1 MRPVSRG
8 ADLAGGPSRS
18 LGVRVSGAA
27 VNNVLKPQVSLPVG
41 TMVRRSGRVRAFFC
55 RIAGVDPVALED
67 CPATDRVWAAQLGF
81 SLLLNFV
88 VVFGL
93 TYYSIGYFL
102 GEIYARVFVA
112 FMVAAVVTTFDRA
125 LFQFDWFTVALLH
138 EAHDLDRGRNAPWRR
153 LAAFAR
159 PLWRLSFRLLISL
172 AIAYTLSVFAEL
184 AVFDEA
190 IRERMAAD
198 NFSQNAQYRQRVAD
212 FEKGLDEKTAAR
224 RAVISRVEGEIT
236 ALQRG
241 FVSHTDQDEYDL
253 LRRDAADAR
262 NRIAT
267 IEGALADNEKRIR
280 DLNEDIY
287 AERYGLKD
295 KPHRTGRPG
304 CDAPS
309 LCYNL
314 VVTVRETRDAN
325 DKLLKEIDAL
335 RARASE
341 LDGKASDLV
350 KRRAASESEVV
361 TARRKD
367 LETLRAEAAAI
378 EAQRPAL
385 IADYEAQLKR
395 DGVYLPLRD
404 DPIIRLGVMDEL
416 RRDPVRGPAFTQ
428 MSYLIKAFIAFLELA
443 PVLAKIFFAPPT
455 VYSARIRTAVAL
467 GQRRALREINDH
479 VDTASLSVINVV
491 GVRESRNAGLI
502 ASPTSTPPPRL
513 DSPQPKA
520 LTPPRQAPLPE
531 PLSRSGFGAF
541 EQAALSWLVQWVE
554 ASPDHRRAAG
564 DYYTTRLPYGPL
576 FVESDMAIVDYSR
589 AHFLRQARF
598 FELGIGF
605 GELSLCLA
613 VSGFR
618 TVGFE
623 SDAGRYEAATAL
635 TAALSRQ
642 GFDTSQLSL
651 VLGFFPD
658 VLQIDRID
666 LGGETVLVSTN
677 VTSSLMMEAIDN
689 VIWSLRLFDHLIID
703 LSRFGEVRNVASQEA
718 LVAKLQE
725 LGFRESARVY
735 SLGDTDIR
743 HFAHKQG
750 SGRSFR
756 GSEPV

>member
-1 MRPVSRG
+1 M
-8 ADLAGGPSRS
+8 
-18 LGVRVSGAA
+18 
-27 VNNVLKPQVSLPVG
+27 
-41 TMVRRSGRVRAFFC
+41 RAFFC
-55 RIAGVDPVALED
+55 KIAGVDPVALED

-112 FMVAAVVTTFDRA
+112 FIVAAVVTTFDRA

-138 EAHDLDRGRNAPWRR
+138 DARDLDRDRNTPLRR

-159 PLWRLSFRLLISL
+159 PFWRLSLRLLISL

-184 AVFDEA
+184 AVFDGA

-198 NFSQNAQYRQRVAD
+198 NFSQNAQYRQKIGD
-212 FEKGLDEKTAAR
+212 FEKGIDEKAAAR
-224 RAVISRVEGEIT
+224 RAVIIRVEGEII

-241 FVSHTDQDEYDL
+241 FVSYIDQEEYDL

-262 NRIAT
+262 SRIAT
-267 IEGALADNEKRIR
+267 IEGTLADNEKRIN
-280 DLNEDIY
+280 DMNEDIY
-287 AERYGLKD
+287 AERYGIKD

-304 CDAPS
+304 CEAPS

-314 VVTVRETRDAN
+314 VVTVREMRDAN
-325 DKLLKEIDAL
+325 DKLRKEVDAL
-335 RARASE
+335 RARATE
-341 LDGKASDLV
+341 LEGKASDLV
-350 KRRAASESEVV
+350 KRRTASESEVV
-361 TARRKD
+361 TARRKE
-367 LETLRAEAAAI
+367 LETLRAEAAAF

-404 DPIIRLGVMDEL
+404 DPIIRLGIMDEL

-443 PVLAKIFFAPPT
+443 PVLAKILFAPPT

-467 GQRRALREINDH
+467 GQRRALREMNDH
-479 VDTASLSVINVV
+479 IDTASLSVINVV
-491 GVRESRNAGLI
+491 GVNESRNAGLI
-502 ASPTSTPPPRL
+502 ASSASTPPPRL
-513 DSPQPKA
+513 DNPQPKA
-520 LTPPRQAPLPE
+520 LVPPRQGPPPE
-531 PLSRSGFGAF
+531 PLPRSSFGAL
-541 EQAALSWLVQWVE
+541 EQAAISWLGAWVE
-554 ASPDHRRAAG
+554 ASSDHRRAAG
-564 DYYTTRLPYGPL
+564 DYYTIRLPYGPL
-576 FVESDMAIVDYSR
+576 FVASDMAIVDYCR

-613 VSGFR
+613 VSGFS

-635 TAALSRQ
+635 AAALSRQ

-651 VLGFFPD
+651 VQGLFPN
-658 VLQIDRID
+658 VLQVDRID
-666 LGGETVLVSTN
+666 IGGETVLVSTN
-677 VTSSLMMEAIDN
+677 VTSNLMMEAIDN

-703 LSRFGEVRNVASQEA
+703 LSRFGEVRDVPSQRI
-718 LVAKLQE
+718 LIAKLQE
-725 LGFRESARVY
+725 LGFRETAPVY
-735 SLGDTDIR
+735 AMGDTDIR
-743 HFAHKQG
+743 HFSHKQS

-756 GSEPV
+756 GTEPV